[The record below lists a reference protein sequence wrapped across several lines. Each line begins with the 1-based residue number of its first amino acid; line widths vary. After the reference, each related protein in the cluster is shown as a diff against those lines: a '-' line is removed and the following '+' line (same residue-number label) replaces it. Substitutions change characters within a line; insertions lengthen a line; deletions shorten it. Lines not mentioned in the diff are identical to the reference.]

1 MIHTFNNDLP
11 ANLRITGDLA
21 IDTETMGLN
30 IKRDRLCLV
39 QISNGGS
46 DSYLIK
52 FDQGNYAAPNLKKLL
67 KDPKSIKIFHFARF
81 DLATIQHYLGVE
93 INNIFCT
100 KIASRLVRTY
110 TDYHGLK
117 DLCRELLGASIYKQ
131 QQSSYWG
138 NQTISKEQEEYAAG
152 DVLYL
157 HKLRDALTLMLQR
170 ENRLELAHEI
180 FKFLPTRVCLDLL
193 GWGDVDIF
201 AH

>member
-21 IDTETMGLN
+21 INTETMGLN

-67 KDPKSIKIFHFARF
+67 NDPKSIKIFHFARF
-81 DLATIQHYLGVE
+81 DLASIQHYLGVE

-117 DLCRELLGASIYKQ
+117 DLCRELLGVHISKQ

-138 NQTISKEQEEYAAG
+138 SATISKEQEDYAAG

-157 HKLRDALTLMLQR
+157 HKLRDALTDMLKR
-170 ENRLELAHEI
+170 ENRLELAQEI
-180 FKFLPTRVCLDLL
+180 FKFLPTRVSLDLL
-193 GWGDVDIF
+193 GWGDADIF

>member
-67 KDPKSIKIFHFARF
+67 NDPKSIKIFHFARF
-81 DLATIQHYLGVE
+81 DLASIQHYLDVK

-117 DLCRELLGASIYKQ
+117 DLCRELLGVHISKQ

-138 NQTISKEQEEYAAG
+138 NATISKEQEDYAAG

-157 HKLRDALTLMLQR
+157 HKLRDALTEMLKR
-170 ENRLELAHEI
+170 ENRLELAQEI
-180 FKFLPTRVCLDLL
+180 FKFLPTRVSLDLL

-201 AH
+201 SH